1 MSTPPTTG
9 RPRAFDVLL
18 AKLDRRHR
26 VEPTLTLSDLAGIA
40 IPMLLMFA
48 DDDEV
53 EFDHIGLMYRS
64 LPDLTSAGEAE
75 G

>member
-1 MSTPPTTG
+1 MSRPLQRDG
-9 RPRAFDVLL
+9 REHFDVLL

-26 VEPTLTLSDLAGIA
+26 VEPTLTPSDLAGIA
-40 IPMLLMFA
+40 IPTLLMFA